1 MDCLFSINL
10 IFLVGELEITMATV
24 MEKIGRPSL
33 QQVRRVP
40 QMFAEVMPCMP
51 DTLSD
56 TEVPHFFRERYV
68 RSGYRPLHRNW
79 QYYFWSLIQ
88 CHNETIN
95 VWTHLL
101 GALVVLTRTAQLTE
115 TVDFINDLHSW
126 ALLILLLS
134 SVAYMTFSTLAHLL
148 AAKSEVC
155 HYAFFFLDYVGVAL
169 YQYGSAVAHYY
180 YAIEE
185 SWHEQVQGLFMPV
198 ASLLCCLSCFCC
210 CYGTYWNYSL
220 PHWVRKVSQVVPS
233 AIAYSW
239 DSSPVFHRISLWLLS
254 WTWSDS
260 RSTSALTF
268 HFGQV
273 VFFLSSVFFFT
284 HPLPQR
290 WFPGHCD
297 FLGQGHQIFHVLL
310 VLCTLCQIHA
320 SYLDYLNRRHIYI
333 NFHADREA
341 LLFVFLYVLT
351 LVTCALIAMYM
362 LANVKTLLRYKTK

>member
-1 MDCLFSINL
+1 
-10 IFLVGELEITMATV
+10 MATTV
-24 MEKIGRPSL
+24 MEKIGGLFINL

-40 QMFAEVMPCMP
+40 QIFAEVMPCMP
-51 DTLSD
+51 DTLRD

-68 RSGYRPLHRNW
+68 HSGYRPLHRNW
-79 QYYFWSLIQ
+79 RYYFWSLLQ

-101 GALVVLTRTAQLTE
+101 GVLVVLTRTAQLTE
-115 TVDFINDLHSW
+115 TVDFIDDSHSW
-126 ALLILLLS
+126 PLLILLLS

-180 YAIEE
+180 YAIEK
-185 SWHEQVQGLFMPV
+185 SWHEHVQGLFMPV

-220 PHWVRKVSQVVPS
+220 PPWVRKVSQVVPS
-233 AIAYSW
+233 AVAYCW
-239 DSSPVFHRISLWLLS
+239 DSSPVFHRICLWLLS
-254 WTWSDS
+254 CAWSDS
-260 RSTSALTF
+260 RSIPALTF

-273 VFFLSSVFFFT
+273 VFFLSSAFFFT
-284 HPLPQR
+284 HPLPQC

-310 VLCTLCQIHA
+310 VLCTLCQIDA
-320 SYLDYLNRRHIYI
+320 SYLDYLNRRHLYI
-333 NFHADREA
+333 HFHAEGEA
-341 LLFVFLYVLT
+341 LLFVLLYVLT
-351 LVTCALIAMYM
+351 LVTCALIAVYM
-362 LANVKTLLRYKTK
+362 LANVKRLLRDKAK